1 LREPFVDPA
10 TVYQSRSW
18 LDDQALAPAHRG
30 DITSCLLRR
39 AACVDDARFVAHPPD
54 GPAFA
59 PSLVPDAGKGRECGA
74 HRPGLDR
81 LALRTVDPH
90 RRASLPPFAPCYSI
104 DFDLRSLTIAI
115 ATACGAV
122 ESNEVYPPNDTARSP
137 HACPSADKRYS
148 LGRSCRRRVTGC
160 ADDRTDLRQ
169 VH

>member
-1 LREPFVDPA
+1 MARASSTGTVVGPMARSQGGDLQQAAEPSSLRPGLLTGSKRHDLTFDLTPRSPQCIIQRGKSWQVIFGADGEFESLREPFVDPA

-81 LALRTVDPH
+81 LRAPH
-90 RRASLPPFAPCYSI
+90 R
-104 DFDLRSLTIAI
+104 
-115 ATACGAV
+115 
-122 ESNEVYPPNDTARSP
+122 
-137 HACPSADKRYS
+137 
-148 LGRSCRRRVTGC
+148 
-160 ADDRTDLRQ
+160 
-169 VH
+169 